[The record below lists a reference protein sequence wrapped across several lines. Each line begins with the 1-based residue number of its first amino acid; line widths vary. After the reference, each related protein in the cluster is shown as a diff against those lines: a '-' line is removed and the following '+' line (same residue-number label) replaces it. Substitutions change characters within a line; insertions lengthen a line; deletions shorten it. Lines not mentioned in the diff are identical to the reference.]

1 MSCLKYWK
9 NNTNEKKNKTK
20 SVDPESY
27 ILWKYILQKQRQE
40 KLIEFTASRTALQKM
55 SNEVHQPEGN

>member
-1 MSCLKYWK
+1 M
-9 NNTNEKKNKTK
+9 EKKNKTK